1 MRAIFFL
8 IPLVLGNFL
17 GGFFANAHQGPEHEI
32 EELSE
37 RMKLH
42 GETADL
48 LTERAVEYHVLGKLV
63 EATADLERAAVL
75 DPRSMTICRE
85 LGRVL
90 FLAGKPAEG
99 IAVATRGLTLQNDEP
114 VEFAALRILRAE
126 IFRSQGQNQK
136 ALEDCEVAIRL
147 HKQNPEWYIL
157 RSDLHRR
164 LQMKKERV
172 AGVEEGVKET
182 GAGILDVE
190 QIEALMDASQFAV
203 ALMLIDAEMNDSRIK
218 SSWLIRRARAE
229 FGLGNSTN
237 AEADLKAAV
246 EEIDHRLH
254 RKRADVLLLVDK
266 ATALELLGDKKAAL
280 SLYEEAQSKGGGEAL
295 TEKIKAL
302 QESMRFSPAV
312 KH

>member
-1 MRAIFFL
+1 
-8 IPLVLGNFL
+8 
-17 GGFFANAHQGPEHEI
+17 
-32 EELSE
+32 
-37 RMKLH
+37 
-42 GETADL
+42 
-48 LTERAVEYHVLGKLV
+48 
-63 EATADLERAAVL
+63 
-75 DPRSMTICRE
+75 
-85 LGRVL
+85 
-90 FLAGKPAEG
+90 
-99 IAVATRGLTLQNDEP
+99 
-114 VEFAALRILRAE
+114 
-126 IFRSQGQNQK
+126 
-136 ALEDCEVAIRL
+136 
-147 HKQNPEWYIL
+147 
-157 RSDLHRR
+157 
-164 LQMKKERV
+164 
-172 AGVEEGVKET
+172 
-182 GAGILDVE
+182 
-190 QIEALMDASQFAV
+190 
-203 ALMLIDAEMNDSRIK
+203 MLIDAEMNDSRIK